1 MMSRLRLGLLI
12 ALVIVGILNL
22 IIMFGLQ
29 RFYYI
34 SAGLWLV
41 TIMLLVAGISV
52 KEREKKEASEINKT

>member
-1 MMSRLRLGLLI
+1 
-12 ALVIVGILNL
+12 
-22 IIMFGLQ
+22 MFGLQ